1 MLGGIAKVYPAH
13 VFSREATYCYG
24 TMYCF
29 VKCLIAGYAFLI
41 LVAGTAS
48 IEAAP
53 PGFLEGHLKIIF
65 GMAVGESDEMP
76 RAEGAPQSYAKYP
89 LIVLSQEDKKEIA
102 QVPVDQSGNYRVTLP
117 PGNYV
122 LDIQDRVAKHTRVAP
137 RPFTVVSNQTVH
149 VDMNVVIGMHS
160 LQPVGADR

>member
-1 MLGGIAKVYPAH
+1 
-13 VFSREATYCYG
+13 VFRSIFFKYLASG
-24 TMYCF
+24 F
-29 VKCLIAGYAFLI
+29 LIFLIAG
-41 LVAGTAS
+41 TAW
-48 IEAAP
+48 IEGAP

-76 RAEGAPQSYAKYP
+76 RAEGAPGSYAQYP
-89 LIVLSQEDKKEIA
+89 LIILGQAERKEIA
-102 QVPVDQSGNYRVTLP
+102 RVTVDKKGDYRVALP

-122 LDIQDRVAKHTRVAP
+122 LDIQDRVAKHIRAAP

-149 VDMNVVIGMHS
+149 VDMNIVIGMHR

>member
-1 MLGGIAKVYPAH
+1 MSIFFKYLASAFF
-13 VFSREATYCYG
+13 VF
-24 TMYCF
+24 
-29 VKCLIAGYAFLI
+29 
-41 LVAGTAS
+41 LVAGTVS

-65 GMAVGESDEMP
+65 GMAVGPSDEMP
-76 RAEGAPQSYAKYP
+76 RPEIKPQSYAEYP

-102 QVPVDQSGNYRVTLP
+102 RVTADQSGNYRIALA

-122 LDIQDRVAKHTRVAP
+122 LDVQDRVAKHIRAAP

-149 VDMNVVIGMHS
+149 VDMSIIIGF
-160 LQPVGADR
+160 R

>member
-1 MLGGIAKVYPAH
+1 
-13 VFSREATYCYG
+13 VFSSIFFKYLASA
-24 TMYCF
+24 F
-29 VKCLIAGYAFLI
+29 LIFLIAG
-41 LVAGTAS
+41 TAWM
-48 IEAAP
+48 EAAP

-76 RAEGAPQSYAKYP
+76 RAEGAPGSYAQYP
-89 LIVLSQEDKKEIA
+89 LIILGQAERKEIA
-102 QVPVDQSGNYRVTLP
+102 RVTVDKKGDYRVALP

-122 LDIQDRVAKHTRVAP
+122 LDIQDRVAKHIRAAP

-149 VDMNVVIGMHS
+149 VDMNVVIGMHR

>member
-1 MLGGIAKVYPAH
+1 MSTSFKYLA
-13 VFSREATYCYG
+13 SS
-24 TMYCF
+24 F
-29 VKCLIAGYAFLI
+29 VIF
-41 LVAGTAS
+41 LVAGVAS
-48 IEAAP
+48 INAESQ
-53 PGFLEGHLKIIF
+53 GFMEGHLKIIF

-102 QVPVDQSGNYRVTLP
+102 RVPVDQSGNYRVALP

-122 LDIQDRVAKHTRVAP
+122 LDIQDRVAKHIRAAP

-149 VDMNVVIGMHS
+149 VDMNILSGIRQH
-160 LQPVGADR
+160 L